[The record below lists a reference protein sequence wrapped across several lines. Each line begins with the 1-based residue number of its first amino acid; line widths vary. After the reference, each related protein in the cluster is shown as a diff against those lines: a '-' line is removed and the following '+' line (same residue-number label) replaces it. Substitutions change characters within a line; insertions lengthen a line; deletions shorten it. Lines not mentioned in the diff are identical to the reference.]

1 MHKYQAQIIYA
12 PDLIFS
18 VLNAFCI
25 CSTFA
30 YRTFLTLAFIFF
42 FSLAAPT
49 PFPPP
54 VPQDPCQPSPCGPN
68 SQCQVSADGSPS
80 CTCVAGYVGAP
91 PGCRPECII
100 NSECASHLACINQKC
115 QDPCPGSCGAIAEC
129 HVVVHIPNCVC
140 PSGFTGDPFTLC
152 IVAQRKLDSYL

>member
-1 MHKYQAQIIYA
+1 M
-12 PDLIFS
+12 
-18 VLNAFCI
+18 
-25 CSTFA
+25 
-30 YRTFLTLAFIFF
+30 
-42 FSLAAPT
+42 AAPT

-54 VPQDPCQPSPCGPN
+54 APQNPCQPSPCGPN
-68 SQCQVSADGSPS
+68 SQCQVSADGRPS
-80 CTCVAGYVGAP
+80 CTCVVGYVGEP

-115 QDPCPGSCGAIAEC
+115 QDPCPGSCGASAEC

-152 IVAQRKLDSYL
+152 IVAQCKLHSYLQQYLGSGVTSYTIQRVIVDEILVVEYCFFALYY